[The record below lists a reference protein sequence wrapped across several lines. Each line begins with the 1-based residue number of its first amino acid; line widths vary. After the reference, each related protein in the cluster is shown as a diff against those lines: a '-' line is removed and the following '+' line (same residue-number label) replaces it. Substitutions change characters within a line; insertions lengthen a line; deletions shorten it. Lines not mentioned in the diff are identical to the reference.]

1 MKVYNYN
8 KEFPWLKEAVKTVSL
23 LLFLNCQFFLLT
35 QTHLKKAPFVNSSQ
49 PKLKD
54 IVSGSSRAPNV
65 ESS

>member
-1 MKVYNYN
+1 MIPKLSIVRTHG
-8 KEFPWLKEAVKTVSL
+8 LSQA
-23 LLFLNCQFFLLT
+23 
-35 QTHLKKAPFVNSSQ
+35 HLKKAPFVNSSQ

>member
-1 MKVYNYN
+1 MGIF
-8 KEFPWLKEAVKTVSL
+8 FPWLKEAIKTVSL
-23 LLFLNCQFFLLT
+23 LLFLNCQFFPTHGLS
-35 QTHLKKAPFVNSSQ
+35 QAHLKKAPFVNSSQ